1 MQITIDSMFNSKLKI
16 INPVCP
22 ICDRSGQKVNIKT
35 VRSLIREEKCSHKS
49 ETDYYICLT
58 PSCEVAYYSETG
70 DYLVKSDLTVPIWF
84 KEQSPVPI
92 CYCENVTDAEILDH
106 VAKRQCCSN
115 IEDIQ
120 AHTGANTGKD
130 CLTKN
135 PTGK

>member
-1 MQITIDSMFNSKLKI
+1 MQITVKLDFKSAI
-16 INPVCP
+16 ELLNPLCP
-22 ICDRSGQKVNIKT
+22 KCGQKGQKVNIKT
-35 VRSLIREEKCSHKS
+35 VRSLIREEERLP
-49 ETDYYICLT
+49 ETEMDYYICRT
-58 PSCEVAYYSETG
+58 PSCEVAYYS
-70 DYLVKSDLTVPIWF
+70 KSGYYIGKNGLTVPIWF

-92 CYCENVTDAEILDH
+92 CYCKGVTDTEILEH
-106 VAKRQCCSN
+106 VAIRQCCSN